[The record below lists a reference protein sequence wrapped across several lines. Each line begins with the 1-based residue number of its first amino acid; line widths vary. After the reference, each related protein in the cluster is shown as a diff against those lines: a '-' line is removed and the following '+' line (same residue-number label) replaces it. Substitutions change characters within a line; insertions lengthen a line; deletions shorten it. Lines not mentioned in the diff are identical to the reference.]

1 MKTIAGIVLTLIGMM
16 LIGQA
21 SAEVMPGRA
30 GVYVRFR
37 DEIKSPHA
45 LLKVMREIKA
55 AGIDFI
61 LPDAKGTSGDIHWD
75 SKVAPPELV
84 RDREY
89 MQKVV
94 EYAHAAG
101 LRVYPVVC
109 VCTEGGNKVA
119 NSLLQKNPSWALY
132 FEGGRKGYIDV
143 GNTDARA
150 YELALISEL
159 VSKYDIDGLSLDYMR
174 WENRV
179 AYSDTG
185 REYFLKKHKVDLAEL
200 VTISPDVQL
209 DTESGKQA
217 LSTVT
222 KSAREHPIW
231 PKWYNWRR
239 EKLNQFM
246 GDLEAVVHKAKPG
259 LPISSYCWGA
269 HTYIGKFETC
279 QDWKTWIAKGW
290 LDWINPSGYRYTDE
304 AFMDA
309 AKNNRAAVPK
319 GFPYYITIG
328 VRTSHGS
335 LATADD
341 VKRHIAMSK
350 QAGADGVIFFTW
362 DALKKFLPDVSA
374 DIKSFG
380 D

>member
-1 MKTIAGIVLTLIGMM
+1 
-16 LIGQA
+16 
-21 SAEVMPGRA
+21 
-30 GVYVRFR
+30 
-37 DEIKSPHA
+37 
-45 LLKVMREIKA
+45 
-55 AGIDFI
+55 
-61 LPDAKGTSGDIHWD
+61 
-75 SKVAPPELV
+75 
-84 RDREY
+84 
-89 MQKVV
+89 
-94 EYAHAAG
+94 
-101 LRVYPVVC
+101 
-109 VCTEGGNKVA
+109 
-119 NSLLQKNPSWALY
+119 
-132 FEGGRKGYIDV
+132 
-143 GNTDARA
+143 
-150 YELALISEL
+150 
-159 VSKYDIDGLSLDYMR
+159 
-174 WENRV
+174 
-179 AYSDTG
+179 
-185 REYFLKKHKVDLAEL
+185 
-200 VTISPDVQL
+200 
-209 DTESGKQA
+209 
-217 LSTVT
+217 
-222 KSAREHPIW
+222 
-231 PKWYNWRR
+231 
-239 EKLNQFM
+239 M